1 MYYKYCTV
9 CIYIYINL
17 YSLNL
22 YPMITP
28 TSDPRCGGLLVT
40 GLAALGDLA
49 FVQTMDYSDISGEST
64 LIDSG

>member
-1 MYYKYCTV
+1 
-9 CIYIYINL
+9 
-17 YSLNL
+17 
-22 YPMITP
+22 MITP